1 MDYSSDNDSNEE
13 LPRDQEIIGPE
24 QFNTAFNNN
33 REINGED
40 DDIRE
45 EELYFNNREPTFSQ
59 TQEEP
64 TIIIRGKEN
73 VNVFNP
79 WAKKYNYIELYSKP
93 CKFKT
98 YSGPRKRG
106 DMPDNMRKKINTD
119 FFKNLAKF
127 INSKLKDPEAQQKN
141 LKFSNFPQCIVAN
154 VTKELNKKI
163 MNMALKELI
172 LDDSFKNFNQL
183 KERDITN
190 YENNK
195 AVINYLEN
203 KYCKDVNYNIIMK
216 MKMKDIY
223 NEYLKSDEFQKSI
236 EELKESGKFYFEY
249 IKNYIEVA
257 NNVVHYYCSNEA

>member
-13 LPRDQEIIGPE
+13 LQRDQEKIGP
-24 QFNTAFNNN
+24 FNIVFNNN
-33 REINGED
+33 REINDED
-40 DDIRE
+40 DDIGE
-45 EELYFNNREPTFSQ
+45 EKLYFNNREPTFSQ

-64 TIIIRGKEN
+64 TIIIEGKEN

-93 CKFKT
+93 CIFKT

-119 FFKNLAKF
+119 FYQNLTKF

-257 NNVVHYYCSNEA
+257 KNVVDYYCSNEK

>member
-1 MDYSSDNDSNEE
+1 MDYSSDNDSNQE
-13 LPRDQEIIGPE
+13 LQRDQEIIESE
-24 QFNTAFNNN
+24 QFNIAIAFNNN

-40 DDIRE
+40 DDIGE
-45 EELYFNNREPTFSQ
+45 EDLYFKKREPTFSQ

-64 TIIIRGKEN
+64 TYIIPGEQN

-119 FFKNLAKF
+119 FYQNLTKF

-236 EELKESGKFYFEY
+236 QELIQDGRYYDY
-249 IKNYIEVA
+249 IRNYIEVA
-257 NNVVHYYCSNEA
+257 KNFVDYYS

>member
-13 LPRDQEIIGPE
+13 FQRDQEKIGP
-24 QFNTAFNNN
+24 FNIVFNNN
-33 REINGED
+33 REINDED
-40 DDIRE
+40 DDIGE
-45 EELYFNNREPTFSQ
+45 EKLYFNNREPTFSQ
-59 TQEEP
+59 TLEEP
-64 TIIIRGKEN
+64 TIIIEGKEN

-119 FFKNLAKF
+119 FYQNLTKF
-127 INSKLKDPEAQQKN
+127 INTKLKDPEAQQKN

-257 NNVVHYYCSNEA
+257 KNVVDYYCSNEK

>member
-13 LPRDQEIIGPE
+13 LPRDQEIIGP
-24 QFNTAFNNN
+24 FNIVFNNN
-33 REINGED
+33 REINDED
-40 DDIRE
+40 DDIGE
-45 EELYFNNREPTFSQ
+45 EKLYFNNREPTFSQ

-64 TIIIRGKEN
+64 PIIIKVKEN

-119 FFKNLAKF
+119 FYQNLTKF

-154 VTKELNKKI
+154 VTKV
-163 MNMALKELI
+163 
-172 LDDSFKNFNQL
+172 KNFNQL

-257 NNVVHYYCSNEA
+257 KNVVDYYCSNEK

>member
-13 LPRDQEIIGPE
+13 SQRDQEIIGP
-24 QFNTAFNNN
+24 FNIVFNNN
-33 REINGED
+33 REINDED
-40 DDIRE
+40 DDIGE
-45 EELYFNNREPTFSQ
+45 EKLYFNREPTFSQ
-59 TQEEP
+59 TKEEQ
-64 TIIIRGKEN
+64 TYIIPIIPVEP
-73 VNVFNP
+73 NVFNP

-119 FFKNLAKF
+119 FYQNLTKF

-154 VTKELNKKI
+154 VTKELNKKL
-163 MNMALKELI
+163 MNMTLKELI

-223 NEYLKSDEFQKSI
+223 NKYLKSDEFQKSI

-257 NNVVHYYCSNEA
+257 KNVVDYYCSNEK